1 MPVTPGASLSP
12 HVTMTETEHG
22 TVLLDER
29 TGRYWAL
36 NATGT
41 TVIRLLLGGGTVDDA
56 VRELRERHP
65 DAAERVTADVAAFV
79 RTLRDAEVMAP

>member
-41 TVIRLLLGGGTVDDA
+41 TVIATNRQNQPRPRPSAPDSRLNATH
-56 VRELRERHP
+56 R
-65 DAAERVTADVAAFV
+65 
-79 RTLRDAEVMAP
+79 